1 MEEQERSRSPS
12 RAKRVEQ
19 AVGRWLRRSRD
30 SISRERKSADGWPV
44 GASGSAPQSTPVRVT
59 VQILRDPLLESHGFS
74 VSEQPPLQVRDV
86 TSGGPADGK
95 LVPGDQLLKINNI
108 ATDDLSPEQAAV
120 IISEVPDS
128 VTMTVLRQCLGPKSS
143 FMTAE
148 KRARLRSNPV
158 KVRFAEEVVVNGH
171 AQGNSLLFL
180 PNVLKVYLEN
190 GQTKA
195 FKFGTMTTVKDI
207 LDTLKEKLSIRCI
220 GYFALVLEQQYTT
233 TRLLLLHEEE
243 IIHKVVQRK
252 DSHDY
257 RCLFRVSFLPCDPLE
272 LLQRD
277 PAAFEY
283 LYLQSVS
290 DVLRERFAVEMKC
303 NTALCLAALHMQERV
318 HSCGQTHKTSVKS
331 ITKEWGIENFISPT
345 LLRNMKEKD
354 LRKAISYH
362 MKKTQSLMEP
372 RQKVLSVVQA
382 RLNYLKQLGD
392 LMSYGGKFFT
402 ATMMYQERET
412 MVNLLVG
419 ARYGISQVVNHK
431 LNLLSPLME
440 FNSIGR
446 VELMPESE
454 KTSLVRIYIQDMKPV
469 TLLMEPVAAKDLS
482 CLVSGYCKLEAER
495 AQAIFLLANQPREHR
510 ISAEEGYGSR
520 GCSDSDESSEAE
532 AGDDT
537 LDDLPENEP
546 GVTPE
551 CEAEKLHNAQGGE
564 DWAEEEEEEVQ
575 EEETPEAAAAAGDH
589 AEAKVGGGG
598 GANQRRCEAQLGEN
612 LFLELSDFCHTDS
625 RVDAS
630 FSSDSMDALM
640 EDAVMPRP
648 SGGTNPQGRQPDLAD
663 TPAETGPEAEVV
675 ALRPA
680 DIDYDKDPSLCF
692 AELSRM
698 VDFLPSPPE
707 ASEEEEEQVG
717 SGLPPQRDQMLA
729 YEGSKLQCRFSVRS
743 KASGLLKT
751 QPVHTQ
757 RAEEQAPSQNSG
769 PAPVVQPSSV
779 FGDSSS
785 EDEFFD
791 AHDRFTPSVSTVDSA
806 SEMLPEDSGVVRTQ
820 GLSAGVRE
828 EERTSK
834 RRGGQQEADL
844 EPSVKKCHKRQAS
857 FPRIDRPMVCEEQVC
872 YYSGKPSD
880 SRLCLSVTSLSGSRV
895 ETAPSSPIP
904 SSCSR
909 SAGCYGGRTPS
920 LAHPLSSELAGEERA
935 GVVVEAEMEKPPVA
949 SLLSPTMARP
959 PKTESSK
966 VHTADGKENEENHCA
981 ASCTKGPASNPML
994 PSTAASLL
1002 TNQQPRKGAMTDI
1015 GLGTTKVPLAEGQGA
1030 GQLEGSPRPR
1040 STLLT
1045 HRPEE
1050 ARGGHSLSQ
1059 SISPQPALP
1068 SLCPLLPMP
1077 KTPSPKT
1084 DTKSNQ
1090 EVNEQAA
1097 PPPFRLEHRK
1107 RNSCFALLL
1116 RNGVSPSYENLLRS
1130 EMEALGVKDTRA
1142 IGRSSASVKESSG
1155 LDIQGCSS
1163 ALGSRLSSSMIRCKI
1178 QKLPWYLSR
1187 SQEPH
1192 STRGN
1197 GNPDDSHN
1205 SSGSSDLSQCRT
1217 EVMKVVDQD
1226 SKFAEKA
1233 TEIGNHSEEQV
1244 DLRSDTSL
1252 SESGLCVKTDDSV
1265 VVSSSVDMKPE
1276 TRVQADTS
1284 VGCQGPTSQFGV
1296 EEESNPGV
1304 NGSIARTV
1312 ETCNPKQTCSALQ
1325 QCESEQPHPLPQPWH
1340 HPCPSRS
1347 ASPGCG
1353 SASGL
1358 AEKQAHREA
1367 CGCRTVYA
1375 NCFSGD
1381 VDGSG
1386 FDEEL
1391 TVHEFSRRTQAV
1403 EGAPM
1408 TSPLPSSFSSN
1419 SFPSFPAGTL
1429 SHSATSELS
1438 PLLPSLE
1445 TRNGLPATP
1454 PEDALTQLRT
1464 RRYRLPGGF
1473 ASLQRDVEELLA
1485 LLQGA
1490 PWDRGQQPDQAT
1502 REPLFSDS
1510 GQLLHA
1516 EARRLMSGCQQVTR
1530 VGQTPEEMLQCL
1542 ADGFRALVR
1551 LACSCLRSPGGVGS
1565 RDQALGALR
1574 EIAGAYGEF
1583 ARAAERV
1590 SGRES
1595 CQDLSI
1601 KLLARQCTALTT
1613 SIFCLTQLFC
1623 TITTL

>member
-19 AVGRWLRRSRD
+19 VVGRWLRRSRD
-30 SISRERKSADGWPV
+30 SISRERKSPDGKSG
-44 GASGSAPQSTPVRVT
+44 GAGCCGQQSVAVRVT

-74 VSEQPPLQVRDV
+74 VSDRPPLQVRDV
-86 TSGGPADGK
+86 TSGGPADGI

-128 VTMTVLRQCLGPKSS
+128 VTMTILRQSSGPKSS

-195 FKFGTMTTVKDI
+195 FKFGATTTVKDI

-243 IIHKVVQRK
+243 IIQKVVQKK

-257 RCLFRVSFLPCDPLE
+257 RCLFRVSFLPRDPLE
-272 LLQRD
+272 LLQCD
-277 PAAFEY
+277 PVAFEY

-318 HSCGQTHKTSVKS
+318 HSCGHTHKTSVKS

-402 ATMMYQERET
+402 ATMMYQERENL
-412 MVNLLVG
+412 VNLLVG

-440 FNSIGR
+440 FCSISR

-454 KTSLVRIYIQDMKPV
+454 KVSLVRIYIPDLKPV

-495 AQAIFLLANQPREHR
+495 AQAVFLLANQPREHR

-520 GCSDSDESSEAE
+520 GCSDSDESSEEDASADASE
-532 AGDDT
+532 DF
-537 LDDLPENEP
+537 LENEP
-546 GVTPE
+546 GAAPE
-551 CEAEKLHNAQGGE
+551 SEAEKLEEAGGGADE
-564 DWAEEEEEEVQ
+564 GEEEEAQ
-575 EEETPEAAAAAGDH
+575 EEETSTAASAGDS
-589 AEAKVGGGG
+589 AEAKGGG
-598 GANQRRCEAQLGEN
+598 GANERRSEGHLGED
-612 LFLELSDFCHTDS
+612 LFLELSDWCHTDS

-630 FSSDSMDALM
+630 FSSDSMDALT
-640 EDAVMPRP
+640 EDPVAPRP
-648 SGGTNPQGRQPDLAD
+648 SDGLPGRQPSLAD
-663 TPAETGPEAEVV
+663 APARPEPKAEPV
-675 ALRPA
+675 APRPA
-680 DIDYDKDPSLCF
+680 DIDPSLCF

-707 ASEEEEEQVG
+707 ASEEEEEQARSG
-717 SGLPPQRDQMLA
+717 SLLLLQGDRALACGRHKPRCRYDVRPKAGGPSEPPP
-729 YEGSKLQCRFSVRS
+729 VRS
-743 KASGLLKT
+743 
-751 QPVHTQ
+751 Q
-757 RAEEQAPSQNSG
+757 RAEEWDLPQDPG
-769 PAPVVQPSSV
+769 PAPVVQPSFV

-791 AHDRFTPSVSTVDSA
+791 APDRFAPSVSAADST
-806 SEMLPEDSGVVRTQ
+806 SEMLPECRVRTQ
-820 GLSAGVRE
+820 GLSGGARE

-834 RRGGQQEADL
+834 RRGGQQETEL
-844 EPSVKKCHKRQAS
+844 EPSVKKCHKRQPS
-857 FPRIDRPMVCEEQVC
+857 FPRSDRPTAGEEGAC
-872 YYSGKPSD
+872 RYDGKPSD
-880 SRLCLSVTSLSGSRV
+880 SPSRPRFASSSGSAT
-895 ETAPSSPIP
+895 ELAAPASRPAP

-909 SAGCYGGRTPS
+909 LAGCRGDGTPGK
-920 LAHPLSSELAGEERA
+920 ARQIPAETAGEERA
-935 GVVVEAEMEKPPVA
+935 GAVAGSATERPPAASPSLSTPAVARSAETESGETRAADGRESEENRRDAPAAVRPASDHVLRGAADGLPADQRQREGAAADSGAGAARAPLVEKQEAGHLEGNPGRRSPSRPRRPGEPVGGLSSTLPAPPRPP
-949 SLLSPTMARP
+949 LLS
-959 PKTESSK
+959 
-966 VHTADGKENEENHCA
+966 
-981 ASCTKGPASNPML
+981 L
-994 PSTAASLL
+994 
-1002 TNQQPRKGAMTDI
+1002 
-1015 GLGTTKVPLAEGQGA
+1015 
-1030 GQLEGSPRPR
+1030 RPR
-1040 STLLT
+1040 LST
-1045 HRPEE
+1045 PN
-1050 ARGGHSLSQ
+1050 
-1059 SISPQPALP
+1059 
-1068 SLCPLLPMP
+1068 
-1077 KTPSPKT
+1077 TPSPEN
-1084 DTKSNQ
+1084 DRKSSK
-1090 EVNEQAA
+1090 EVDQQAA
-1097 PPPFRLEHRK
+1097 APPPPFRLDHRK

-1130 EMEALGVKDTRA
+1130 EMEALGVKDA
-1142 IGRSSASVKESSG
+1142 GAAGGPGASAKEPKRG
-1155 LDIQGCSS
+1155 LDLQGCSS
-1163 ALGSRLSSSMIRCKI
+1163 TLGSRLSSSMLRGKI
-1178 QKLPWYLSR
+1178 QKLPFYLSR
-1187 SQEPH
+1187 SQELH
-1192 STRGN
+1192 SAHRGN
-1197 GNPDDSHN
+1197 SNPNDGRS
-1205 SSGSSDLSQCRT
+1205 SSGSSEPSLCT
-1217 EVMKVVDQD
+1217 AEVTAAVDGGGR
-1226 SKFAEKA
+1226 FAAKA
-1233 TEIGNHSEEQV
+1233 GEIGNRSE
-1244 DLRSDTSL
+1244 DRAHLGPDARL
-1252 SESGLCVKTDDSV
+1252 SESSLCVKNDDSA
-1265 VVSSSVDMKPE
+1265 VVSSPADLKPE
-1276 TRVQADTS
+1276 TRAQPDPS
-1284 VGCQGPTSQFGV
+1284 FGCQGPASQFEPGEGSNAGV
-1296 EEESNPGV
+1296 SN
-1304 NGSIARTV
+1304 SFARTA
-1312 ETCNPKQTCSALQ
+1312 ENGDPKQACGAVR
-1325 QCESEQPHPLPQPWH
+1325 QCESEQPLPLPHPWP
-1340 HPCPSRS
+1340 HPCPGRS
-1347 ASPGCG
+1347 AGPGCA
-1353 SASGL
+1353 SASGG
-1358 AEKQAHREA
+1358 AEKPAHREA

-1381 VDGSG
+1381 ADGSG

-1391 TVHEFSRRTQAV
+1391 TVHEFSRRTQGA
-1403 EGAPM
+1403 EGAPL
-1408 TSPLPSSFSSN
+1408 TSPLPSSFSSP
-1419 SFPSFPAGTL
+1419 SFPSFPAGSPLSFQSAGVL
-1429 SHSATSELS
+1429 SHSASTETS
-1438 PLLPSLE
+1438 PLLAS
-1445 TRNGLPATP
+1445 PATP
-1454 PEDALTQLRT
+1454 TPPEEALTQLRT

-1485 LLQGA
+1485 LLQGP
-1490 PWDRGQQPDQAT
+1490 PWDRWEWDSRDG
-1502 REPLFSDS
+1502 LFSES
-1510 GQLLHA
+1510 GRLLHA

-1530 VGQTPEEMLQCL
+1530 VGQTPEETLQCL

-1551 LACSCLRSPGGVGS
+1551 LAGSCLRSPGGAGS
-1565 RDQALGALR
+1565 RAQALGALR
-1574 EIAGAYGEF
+1574 DIAAAYGEF
-1583 ARAAERV
+1583 ARAAERA

-1595 CQDLSI
+1595 CQDLSV

-1613 SIFCLTQLFC
+1613 SIFCLTQLYC
-1623 TITTL
+1623 TITSL